1 MTLQVIKPYVGRFG
15 FLVGLLVGLRVG
27 RFVGRLDAWL
37 SKEEKG
43 KRRQTKEIPNRKQ
56 NEEEEEETWIYQTVY
71 RHQHLFVCLYWL
83 IDIKLVELN
92 GTVLFFLKNL
102 RRFVGRL
109 DGSIVGFF
117 VGDLVGERVGG
128 T

>member
-1 MTLQVIKPYVGRFG
+1 MTLQLIKPYIGWFG
-15 FLVGLLVGLRVG
+15 FWVDLCIGFRVG
-27 RFVGRLDAWL
+27 RFIGRLDAWL

-71 RHQHLFVCLYWL
+71 RHQNLLVCLYWL

>member
-1 MTLQVIKPYVGRFG
+1 M
-15 FLVGLLVGLRVG
+15 
-27 RFVGRLDAWL
+27 
-37 SKEEKG
+37 
-43 KRRQTKEIPNRKQ
+43 
-56 NEEEEEETWIYQTVY
+56 
-71 RHQHLFVCLYWL
+71 

>member
-1 MTLQVIKPYVGRFG
+1 M
-15 FLVGLLVGLRVG
+15 
-27 RFVGRLDAWL
+27 LDYPKKR
-37 SKEEKG
+37 KEREDKQKKFQIG
-43 KRRQTKEIPNRKQ
+43 NKTRKKKRKHEYIRQYIGTN
-56 NEEEEEETWIYQTVY
+56 
-71 RHQHLFVCLYWL
+71 